1 METNPSRLPKERS
14 AAERAL
20 IKLKS
25 LRLARLGRLLVLGR
39 DLNFVDKIKL
49 NYRRKYHPLQ
59 ITFAGRPMQVADA
72 DSFLGAYKEIFF
84 DRVYSFPSATPRPLI
99 IDGGANIGLAT
110 LFFKRIYPQSR
121 IIAFE
126 ADPSIFKQLEQNI
139 GSFHVPNVQLV
150 NAALWNSDTS
160 LSFISERGASGH
172 IATSTDTGSSVP
184 VSAVR
189 LKSWLHE
196 KIDFLKL
203 DIEGAEYDVLNDCRE
218 ELTNVQNLFV
228 EYHSP
233 ASSEQRL
240 SRILDI
246 LSGAGFRYQ
255 IHEAFTLPHPF
266 LDRRLAGQMDLQL
279 NISAFRPESNASQS
293 ASSRP
298 S

>member
-1 METNPSRLPKERS
+1 VRYLETNPSRLPKKRS
-14 AAERAL
+14 AVERAL
-20 IKLKS
+20 TKLKS
-25 LRLARLGRLLVLGR
+25 LRLARMGRLLILGR

-49 NYRRKYHPLQ
+49 NYRRKYHPLR
-59 ITFAGRPMQVADA
+59 ITFAGRPMLVADA

-84 DRVYSFPSATPRPLI
+84 DRVYAFPSATPRPLI

-121 IIAFE
+121 VIAFE
-126 ADPSIFKQLEQNI
+126 ADPSIFELLKQNI
-139 GSFHVPNVQLV
+139 GSFHLPNVQLV

-160 LSFISERGASGH
+160 LSFTAERGASGH
-172 IATSTDTGSSVP
+172 IATFTDTGDSVP

-189 LKSWLHE
+189 LRSWLHE

-203 DIEGAEYDVLNDCRE
+203 DIEGAEYEVLDDCRE
-218 ELTNVQNLFV
+218 ELRNVQNLFV

-246 LSGAGFRYQ
+246 LSDAGFRYQ

-279 NISAFRPESNASQS
+279 NISAFRPESNASYS
-293 ASSRP
+293 AS
-298 S
+298 

>member
-1 METNPSRLPKERS
+1 MRYLETSPSHLQKERS
-14 AAERAL
+14 AAAQAL
-20 IKLKS
+20 TKLKS
-25 LRLARLGRLLVLGR
+25 LRLARMGRLLILGR

-49 NYRRKYHPLQ
+49 NYRRKYHPLR
-59 ITFAGRPMQVADA
+59 ITFGGRPMQVADA

-84 DRVYSFPSATPRPLI
+84 DRVYAFSSATPRPLI

-121 IIAFE
+121 VIAFE
-126 ADPSIFKQLEQNI
+126 ADPSIFELLKQNI
-139 GSFHVPNVQLV
+139 GSFHLPNVQLV

-160 LSFISERGASGH
+160 LSFTAEHGASGH
-172 IATSTDTGSSVP
+172 IATFTDTGDSVP
-184 VSAVR
+184 VSAMR

-203 DIEGAEYDVLNDCRE
+203 DIEGAEYEVLDDCRE
-218 ELTNVQNLFV
+218 ELRNVQNLFV

-266 LDRRLAGQMDLQL
+266 LDRRLASQMDLQL
-279 NISAFRPESNASQS
+279 NISAFRPESNASYS
-293 ASSRP
+293 AR
-298 S
+298 